1 MTTFEA
7 FGQEWATTCPAASEF
22 YRVVP
27 TTPRVDIG
35 FLADFLCAHVTDPE
49 GLRQAMREEPSL
61 MSDDL
66 FQLLDPL
73 MRSTYDGLSYRAVSS
88 LLALWPERRHLHHGR
103 LVAAGNPRGARDLD
117 LYDVFCVVW
126 ADLDEAA
133 RASSEFTAVNFK
145 NSDKLREQIV
155 GMQGRSTD
163 PQADVDEFR
172 AKLGGRSKR
181 GQQRTAQAESAT

>member
-7 FGQEWATTCPAASEF
+7 FDSEWATTCPSASEF

-35 FLADFLCAHVTDPE
+35 FLADFLCVHVTEPDA
-49 GLRQAMREEPSL
+49 LRTAMLSEPSL
-61 MSDDL
+61 TTDDL
-66 FQLLDPL
+66 FALLDPL
-73 MRSTYDGLSYRAVSS
+73 MRATYDGLSYRAVSS

-103 LVAAGNPRGARDLD
+103 LIAAGNPRGARDLD
-117 LYDVFCVVW
+117 LYDVFCLLW

-133 RASSEFTAVNFK
+133 RASSEFTAVNFE

-155 GMQGRSTD
+155 GLQGRSAD
-163 PQADVDEFR
+163 PQGDVDEFR

-181 GQQRTAQAESAT
+181 GQQRATQGESAT

>member
-7 FGQEWATTCPAASEF
+7 FGETWTTVCPKASMF

-35 FLADFLCAHVTDPE
+35 FIVDFLCAHVTKPDE
-49 GLRQAMREEPSL
+49 LRRVMREVPSL
-61 MSDDL
+61 TIDDL
-66 FQLLDPL
+66 FELLDPL
-73 MRSTYDGLSYRAVSS
+73 MRATYDGLSYRAVSS

-103 LVAAGNPRGARDLD
+103 LLAAGNPNGARRLD
-117 LYDVFCVVW
+117 LYDVFCLMW

-133 RASSEFTAVNFK
+133 RASSEFTAVNFE
-145 NSDKLREQIV
+145 NADKLREQIV
-155 GMQGRSTD
+155 GLQGRSAD
-163 PQADVDEFR
+163 PQSDVDEFR